1 MGLSDHTGDNYT
13 SFAAIAMGASIIE
26 KHFIDKKS
34 RKGPDIS
41 ASIDYN
47 QLKDLID
54 GCNKIFFQC
63 QEKKNQ
69 LCKSTP
75 Q

>member
-1 MGLSDHTGDNYT
+1 MGLSDHTEIIILL
-13 SFAAIAMGASIIE
+13 FAAIAMGASIIE

-54 GCNKIFFQC
+54 GCNKIFFSMPG
-63 QEKKNQ
+63 KKTSYARALQ
-69 LCKSTP
+69 
-75 Q
+75 